1 MTIIGLFLC
10 HQILLEKL
18 ATRLEK
24 CYYIGIDQ
32 NGIDQFERGWIMNII
47 RVKDVEQSA
56 EKALEIYQNAVQH
69 GAKVLGLATGST
81 PIPLYQKLA
90 TSQINFSELVSI
102 NLDEY
107 LGLDGEDEQ
116 SYRYFMTKH
125 LFQYKPFKHSY
136 VPDGKSEDHEAA
148 IKAYDRIIA
157 EHPIDLQL
165 LGIGRNGHI
174 GFNEPGTPAEI
185 TTHVVDLQEST
196 IKANAR
202 FFESEA
208 DVPRKAISMGLAS
221 IMKSKNIVLMAYG
234 KEKAEA
240 IKGMVEGEVTTE
252 LPASILQNH
261 ANVTVIADEAAVSLL
276 SK

>member
-1 MTIIGLFLC
+1 MLF
-10 HQILLEKL
+10 
-18 ATRLEK
+18 R
-24 CYYIGIDQ
+24 
-32 NGIDQFERGWIMNII
+32 
-47 RVKDVEQSA
+47 S
-56 EKALEIYQNAVQH
+56 
-69 GAKVLGLATGST
+69 
-81 PIPLYQKLA
+81 
-90 TSQINFSELVSI
+90 
-102 NLDEY
+102 
-107 LGLDGEDEQ
+107 EQ

-125 LFQYKPFKHSY
+125 LFGEKPFKENFL
-136 VPDGKSEDHEAA
+136 PNGKATDLEAEA
-148 IKAYDRIIA
+148 KHYDQII
-157 EHPIDLQL
+157 EENPIDWQI
-165 LGIGRNGHI
+165 LGIGQNGHI